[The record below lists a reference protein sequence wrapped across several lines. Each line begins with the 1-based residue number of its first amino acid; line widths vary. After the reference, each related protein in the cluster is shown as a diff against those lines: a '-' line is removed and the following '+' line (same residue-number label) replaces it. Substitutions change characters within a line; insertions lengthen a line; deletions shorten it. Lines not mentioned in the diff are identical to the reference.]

1 MNLQLRPANLG
12 EILDRTA
19 SLYRSRFLVF
29 VGIAAIPS
37 GGVLFFAAAGF
48 LLSAWIGATD
58 PATTALLGL
67 AILGLVLLAV
77 PVCLGL
83 TALGSGAIS
92 HAASQAFL
100 GERITIRGAYG
111 AAWKKGWRYVGLLSL
126 QILFLAVIPFTA
138 WVLMVAGMA
147 VVAALG
153 RRAGASSGDYVT
165 LQSVLFLIVGLALVA
180 YFLWML
186 LRICLSFSAAVVEQL
201 GAWAALKRATSLSVG
216 TRGRMLVLYL
226 LCMALSWI
234 LSVALT
240 APVMIVIS
248 LIPQMNTP
256 QHEQT
261 VGALFLFLLYGASFA
276 SQAFTKPVS
285 GIAMMLFY
293 YDQRIRKE
301 GFDIEWMMREAGMER
316 EPASPA
322 SAETWIAT
330 GGGLA
335 RVEGGAQMGATQNSA
350 TGETS

>member
-1 MNLQLRPANLG
+1 
-12 EILDRTA
+12 
-19 SLYRSRFLVF
+19 
-29 VGIAAIPS
+29 
-37 GGVLFFAAAGF
+37 
-48 LLSAWIGATD
+48 
-58 PATTALLGL
+58 
-67 AILGLVLLAV
+67 
-77 PVCLGL
+77 
-83 TALGSGAIS
+83 
-92 HAASQAFL
+92 
-100 GERITIRGAYG
+100 
-111 AAWKKGWRYVGLLSL
+111 
-126 QILFLAVIPFTA
+126 
-138 WVLMVAGMA
+138 
-147 VVAALG
+147 
-153 RRAGASSGDYVT
+153 
-165 LQSVLFLIVGLALVA
+165 VA

>member
-1 MNLQLRPANLG
+1 M
-12 EILDRTA
+12 
-19 SLYRSRFLVF
+19 
-29 VGIAAIPS
+29 
-37 GGVLFFAAAGF
+37 
-48 LLSAWIGATD
+48 
-58 PATTALLGL
+58 
-67 AILGLVLLAV
+67 
-77 PVCLGL
+77 
-83 TALGSGAIS
+83 
-92 HAASQAFL
+92 
-100 GERITIRGAYG
+100 
-111 AAWKKGWRYVGLLSL
+111 GLLSL
-126 QILFLAVIPFTA
+126 EILFLAVIPFTA

-153 RRAGASSGDYVT
+153 RRAGAPSGDFVT
-165 LQSVLFLIVGLALVA
+165 LQSLLFLIVGLALVA

-234 LSVALT
+234 VSMALT
-240 APVMIVIS
+240 APVVIVIS

-261 VGALFLFLLYGASFA
+261 MGALFLFLLYGASFV

-285 GIAMMLFY
+285 AIAMILFY

-316 EPASPA
+316 EPAPPPEPWLA
-322 SAETWIAT
+322 PGAGLGRDA
-330 GGGLA
+330 GGTPMGGTPM
-335 RVEGGAQMGATQNSA
+335 GGAPMGGTQSSA
-350 TGETS
+350 RGETS

>member
-1 MNLQLRPANLG
+1 
-12 EILDRTA
+12 
-19 SLYRSRFLVF
+19 
-29 VGIAAIPS
+29 
-37 GGVLFFAAAGF
+37 
-48 LLSAWIGATD
+48 
-58 PATTALLGL
+58 
-67 AILGLVLLAV
+67 
-77 PVCLGL
+77 VCLGL

-92 HAASQAFL
+92 HASSQAFL

-126 QILFLAVIPFTA
+126 EILFLAVIPFTA

-153 RRAGASSGDYVT
+153 RRAGASSGDFVT
-165 LQSVLFLIVGLALVA
+165 LQSLLFLIVGLALVA

-234 LSVALT
+234 VSMALT
-240 APVMIVIS
+240 APVVIVIS

-261 VGALFLFLLYGASFA
+261 MGALFLFLLYGASFV

-285 GIAMMLFY
+285 AIAMILFY

-316 EPASPA
+316 EPAPPSPP
-322 SAETWIAT
+322 ETWLAP
-330 GGGLA
+330 GAGLGRDA
-335 RVEGGAQMGATQNSA
+335 GETPMGGAPMGGTQTSA
-350 TGETS
+350 RGETS